1 MRTISTAIVGLA
13 VSIGLAGSVEA
24 QSARSDIEA
33 ALVTFTKAFNAK
45 DAAGVA
51 AHYTED
57 AAILP
62 PDSRRVDGRDKIQQ
76 FWQGAIDGGGSD
88 LALEAVEVSESGNFA
103 FEVGKFSL
111 KAPGKD
117 DNPVDQAGKYIVI
130 SKKGTDGAWQ
140 LYRDIWN
147 ADPATQQ

>member
-1 MRTISTAIVGLA
+1 MRTISTAILGLA

-45 DAAGVA
+45 DAAAVA

-76 FWQGAIDGGGSD
+76 FWQGAIDGG
-88 LALEAVEVSESGNFA
+88 FPI
-103 FEVGKFSL
+103 L

-117 DNPVDQAGKYIVI
+117 NNPVDQAGKYIVI
-130 SKKGTDGAWQ
+130 WKKGTDGAWQ

>member
-51 AHYTED
+51 ANYTED

-62 PDSRRVDGRDKIQQ
+62 DSRRLDGRDKIQQ
-76 FWQGAIDGGGSD
+76 FWQGAIDGG
-88 LALEAVEVSESGNFA
+88 V
-103 FEVGKFSL
+103 
-111 KAPGKD
+111 
-117 DNPVDQAGKYIVI
+117 
-130 SKKGTDGAWQ
+130 
-140 LYRDIWN
+140 
-147 ADPATQQ
+147 

>member
-1 MRTISTAIVGLA
+1 MRTISTVILALA
-13 VSIGLAGSVEA
+13 VSIGLAGSVGA

-33 ALVTFTKAFNAK
+33 ALLTFTKAFNAK
-45 DAAGVA
+45 DAAAVA

-62 PDSRRVDGRDKIQQ
+62 PDSPRVDGRDKIQQ
-76 FWQGAIDGGGSD
+76 FWQGAIDGGVSD
-88 LALEAVEVSESGNFA
+88 LALEAVEISESGDFA
-103 FEVGKFSL
+103 FEVGKFRL
-111 KAPGKD
+111 KAPGRD
-117 DNPVDQAGKYIVI
+117 RNPVDQAGKYIVVW
-130 SKKGTDGAWQ
+130 KKGTDGTWQ